1 MMMNLKDKD
10 LAVFVGSKIKEY
22 RKKKKLTQKEL
33 GKRIDKSDNT
43 ISNYETGAIAPSQD
57 ALFALAK
64 ELEVKVDDF
73 FPGTTTDGYLDQA
86 ASNSDNDMD
95 IADLNFLNQLVN
107 HAKTLDGVD
116 RKRFVDNIRLAVEFF
131 DKTEK

>member
-1 MMMNLKDKD
+1 MMMNSKEKD
-10 LAVFVGSKIKEY
+10 LANYVGSKIKEY

-33 GKRIDKSDNT
+33 GKKIDKSDNT

-57 ALFALAK
+57 ALFALAQA
-64 ELEVKVDDF
+64 LEVKVDDF
-73 FPGTTTDGYLDQA
+73 FPGTTDGYLDQA
-86 ASNSDNDMD
+86 ASNADNDLE

-107 HAKTLDGVD
+107 HAKNLDGVD
-116 RKRFVDNIRLAVEFF
+116 RKRFIDNIRLAVEFF

>member
-1 MMMNLKDKD
+1 MMNLKEKD
-10 LAVFVGSKIKEY
+10 LANYVGSKIKEY
-22 RKKKKLTQKEL
+22 RKKKKMTQKEL
-33 GKRIDKSDNT
+33 GKKIDKSDNT

-57 ALFALAK
+57 ALFALAQA
-64 ELEVKVDDF
+64 LEVKVDDF
-73 FPGTTTDGYLDQA
+73 FPGTTDGYLDQA
-86 ASNSDNDMD
+86 ASNTDNDMD

>member
-1 MMMNLKDKD
+1 MMNLKDKD
-10 LAVFVGSKIKEY
+10 LANYVGSKIKEY
-22 RKKKKLTQKEL
+22 RKKRKLTQKEL

-64 ELEVKVDDF
+64 VLEVKVDDF
-73 FPGTTTDGYLDQA
+73 FPGTTDGYLDQA
-86 ASNSDNDMD
+86 ASNTDNDLD

-107 HAKTLDGVD
+107 HAKNLDGVD

>member
-1 MMMNLKDKD
+1 MMMNSKEKD
-10 LAVFVGSKIKEY
+10 LANYVGSKIKEY

-33 GKRIDKSDNT
+33 GKKIDKSDNT

-57 ALFALAK
+57 ALFALAQA
-64 ELEVKVDDF
+64 LEVKVDDF
-73 FPGTTTDGYLDQA
+73 FPGTTDGYLDQA
-86 ASNSDNDMD
+86 ASNTANDMD

-107 HAKTLDGVD
+107 HAKNLDGVD
-116 RKRFVDNIRLAVEFF
+116 RKRFIDNIRLAVEFF

>member
-1 MMMNLKDKD
+1 MMNLKDKD

-57 ALFALAK
+57 ALFALAMA
-64 ELEVKVDDF
+64 LEVKVDDF
-73 FPGTTTDGYLDQA
+73 FPGTTTDGYLNQA
-86 ASNSDNDMD
+86 ASDSGNDLD
-95 IADLNFLNQLVN
+95 ISDLNFLNQLTI
-107 HAKTLDGVD
+107 HAKTLNGVD
-116 RKRFVDNIRLAVEFF
+116 RKRFIDNIKLAVEFF

>member
-1 MMMNLKDKD
+1 MDFKDKD
-10 LAVFVGSKIKEY
+10 LAIFVGSKIKYY
-22 RKKKKLTQKEL
+22 RKKKKLTQKDL

-64 ELEVKVDDF
+64 ELKVKVDDF

-86 ASNSDNDMD
+86 ASNANSDMD
-95 IADLNFLNQLVN
+95 ITDLNFLNQLVN
-107 HAKTLDGVD
+107 HAKTLKGVD
-116 RKRFVDNIRLAVEFF
+116 RKRLIDNIRLAVEFF
-131 DKTEK
+131 DKNEK

>member
-1 MMMNLKDKD
+1 MMMNLKEKD
-10 LAVFVGSKIKEY
+10 LANYVGSKIKEY
-22 RKKKKLTQKEL
+22 RKKKKMTQKEL
-33 GKRIDKSDNT
+33 GKKIDKSDNT

-57 ALFALAK
+57 ALFALAQA
-64 ELEVKVDDF
+64 LEVKVDDF
-73 FPGTTTDGYLDQA
+73 FPGTTDGYLDQA
-86 ASNSDNDMD
+86 ASNTDNDMD

>member
-1 MMMNLKDKD
+1 MMMNLKEKD
-10 LAVFVGSKIKEY
+10 LANYVGSKIKEY

-33 GKRIDKSDNT
+33 GKKVDKSDNT

-57 ALFALAK
+57 ALFALAQA
-64 ELEVKVDDF
+64 LEVKVDDF
-73 FPGTTTDGYLDQA
+73 FPGTTDGYLDQA
-86 ASNSDNDMD
+86 ASDTENDLD

-107 HAKTLDGVD
+107 HAKNLDGVD
-116 RKRFVDNIRLAVEFF
+116 RKRFIDNIRLAVEFF